1 MSKTIAMIK
10 ELQAVYKKYNGY
22 MSLEKSEWQSDEY
35 TIVSFGSY
43 DEDNSN
49 DIEAGLREIDEDSLQ
64 TVIEREE
71 KK

>member
-1 MSKTIAMIK
+1 MGKTIAFIK
-10 ELQAVYKKYNGY
+10 ELQAVCKKYNGCIN
-22 MSLEKSEWQSDEY
+22 LEKSEWQSDEY

-49 DIEAGLREIDEDSLQ
+49 DIEAGLGEIDEDSLQ
-64 TVIEREE
+64 TVIERKE